1 MRPASPFKT
10 KPVGAAPRGRPALEA
25 GTADAH
31 GRPQG
36 AAPTARGYDP
46 CAHGRPQGAAPTAR
60 GHDPCARA
68 ARDRRGFTLVE
79 LLVALTI
86 FVTVMASVALVFN
99 GAIRTSKQGFQNQE
113 AYELARGTMKVLE
126 RDLSRAFT
134 NRDHGDN
141 FNFYGTPIGFTFVGL
156 ISADESS
163 APNMARV
170 TYVMYHDTF
179 QGQAVAVAEYE
190 AKEGGVI
197 PTYHLLRYIE
207 PGADS
212 LDSFPVP
219 WTEFIDQ
226 DDLNIRL
233 QDVVDQRVANSD
245 CPDLGCEALV
255 AQAAQR
261 EIWIKMLSGGYPGD
275 PNDITA
281 SPIPSAWTDL
291 PYFVD
296 RGLDPAHYVVGEN
309 IRFLSLASVDSF
321 NVNVRYCAAD
331 LPALEVVLANNG
343 VTLDFDDIHYQD
355 GTQTCARIVSNP
367 VEAPLFHDNLNSI
380 FSTAVFSSVQGA
392 RPFFTYWDIGIIPNL
407 PNTTADDQHTP
418 VPFQFW
424 NDWRNLAAD
433 GMDNDGDNNGPDID
447 HDGIPDDMNH
457 DGLDNDNDGVADDGD
472 EGIDEP
478 DEMYAESAGSPLNT
492 RLPIAVTTDFTLFF
506 RSPYPGAPDFNER
519 FTQRIDLPT
528 AYRRTIK
535 NTVPVTP

>member
-1 MRPASPFKT
+1 MAALHWRLAPLT
-10 KPVGAAPRGRPALEA
+10 HTGDHGGGAPTVRGCDPCAR
-25 GTADAH
+25 

-36 AAPTARGYDP
+36 VAPTVRGY
-46 CAHGRPQGAAPTAR
+46 
-60 GHDPCARA
+60 DPCARA

-86 FVTVMASVALVFN
+86 FVTVMASVTLVFN

-163 APNMARV
+163 VPNMARV
-170 TYVMYHDTF
+170 TYVIYHDPTLANLSGAFDQYTF
-179 QGQAVAVAEYE
+179 ES
-190 AKEGGVI
+190 KEGPEV
-197 PTYHLLRYIE
+197 PTYQLLRYIE
-207 PGADS
+207 PGQDT
-212 LDSFPVP
+212 LDSYPIDWSVP
-219 WTEFIDQ
+219 IVLDSGPSTTLESLARARVILAGCPTGDAGC
-226 DDLNIRL
+226 DL
-233 QDVVDQRVANSD
+233 
-245 CPDLGCEALV
+245 LV
-255 AQAAQR
+255 RQAARR
-261 EIWIKMLSGGYPGD
+261 EIWIKMLAGGGDVMPAETDDPPDGIIDGEFTVPDAWSFLGLGD
-275 PNDITA
+275 PYD
-281 SPIPSAWTDL
+281 
-291 PYFVD
+291 
-296 RGLDPAHYVVGEN
+296 YVVGEN
-309 IRFLSLASVDSF
+309 IRFLSLASTDS
-321 NVNVRYCAAD
+321 YCAAD
-331 LPALEVVLANNG
+331 LPALEIVLENNN
-343 VTLDFDDIHYQD
+343 LAIDFDDIIYED
-355 GTQTCARIVSNP
+355 GTQTCVRIVSSPDDAPIFYDPNP
-367 VEAPLFHDNLNSI
+367 QFSDDPNPQ
-380 FSTAVFSSVQGA
+380 FSTAAFSAVNGA

-424 NDWRNLAAD
+424 NDWRNLLA
-433 GMDNDGDNNGPDID
+433 
-447 HDGIPDDMNH
+447 
-457 DGLDNDNDGVADDGD
+457 DGLDNDADSFVD
-472 EGIDEP
+472 ETDERYG
-478 DEMYAESAGSPLNT
+478 ENSGSPLDT

>member
-1 MRPASPFKT
+1 MRGAAPFKT
-10 KPVGAAPRGRPALEA
+10 KPVGAAPRGRPA
-25 GTADAH
+25 H
-31 GRPQG
+31 GQSSAIG
-36 AAPTARGYDP
+36 CAAPGMDAWASRP
-46 CAHGRPQGAAPTAR
+46 CYGRVCMSR
-60 GHDPCARA
+60 VARA
-68 ARDRRGFTLVE
+68 ARPCVSAPRAGSRHGFTLVE

-86 FVTVMASVALVFN
+86 FVTVMASVTLVFN

-179 QGQAVAVAEYE
+179 QGQAVDVTEYE
-190 AKEGGVI
+190 AKEGGIV

-207 PGADS
+207 PHADS

-226 DDLNIRL
+226 DDLNVRL
-233 QDVVDQRVANSD
+233 QDVVDQRVANSG

-275 PNDITA
+275 PNDNTVE
-281 SPIPSAWTDL
+281 PIPSAWTDL

-296 RGLDPAHYVVGEN
+296 RGLDPADYVVGEN

-321 NVNVRYCAAD
+321 NERYCAAD

-407 PNTTADDQHTP
+407 PNTTADDRHTP
-418 VPFQFW
+418 VAFQFW
-424 NDWRNLAAD
+424 NDSRNMIAD
-433 GMDNDGDNNGPDID
+433 GLDNDGDNDAISSD
-447 HDGIPDDMNH
+447 L
-457 DGLDNDNDGVADDGD
+457 LDNDGDGTADEPG
-472 EGIDEP
+472 EGIDEL
-478 DEMYAESAGSPLNT
+478 DERFGENSGSPLDT

-506 RSPYPGAPDFNER
+506 ESPYPGAPDFNER

-535 NTVPVTP
+535 NNVTP

>member
-1 MRPASPFKT
+1 MDAWASRPCY
-10 KPVGAAPRGRPALEA
+10 GRVCMS
-25 GTADAH
+25 
-31 GRPQG
+31 RV
-36 AAPTARGYDP
+36 
-46 CAHGRPQGAAPTAR
+46 
-60 GHDPCARA
+60 ARA
-68 ARDRRGFTLVE
+68 ARPCVSAPRAGSRHGFTLVE

-86 FVTVMASVALVFN
+86 FVTVMASVTLVFN

-134 NRDHGDN
+134 SRDHGDV

-170 TYVMYHDTF
+170 TYVIFHDPTLANLSGAF
-179 QGQAVAVAEYE
+179 DQYTYE
-190 AKEGGVI
+190 SKEGPPV
-197 PTYHLLRYIE
+197 PTYQLLRYIE
-207 PGADS
+207 PNQDT

-219 WTEFIDQ
+219 WSTVIDT
-226 DDLNIRL
+226 DNLNIRL
-233 QDVVDQRVANSD
+233 EDLVDQVALNAG
-245 CPDLGCEALV
+245 CPDQACDDLV
-255 AQAAQR
+255 QQAARR
-261 EIWIKMLSGGYPGD
+261 EIWIRMLAGGD
-275 PNDITA
+275 QFV
-281 SPIPSAWTDL
+281 PSAWDDL

-296 RGLDPAHYVVGEN
+296 RRLRPENFVVGEN
-309 IRFLSLASVDSF
+309 IRYLVTESADPITSTPYCGDDQDADPNNDLEDVLNNLGLSPV
-321 NVNVRYCAAD
+321 
-331 LPALEVVLANNG
+331 
-343 VTLDFDDIHYQD
+343 DFDDYIYQS
-355 GTQTCARIVSNP
+355 GNLTCVRLVSDMNF
-367 VEAPLFHDNLNSI
+367 APIFDDTYTAT
-380 FSTAVFSSVQGA
+380 FSTASGA

-478 DEMYAESAGSPLNT
+478 DEMYAESAGSPLDT